1 MELTILLIVNL
12 ENGCEM
18 LPYSEIQLYKS
29 QLDYQNRSFTIELV
43 IWGKTK
49 QKNQNIKHESEIFNM
64 QASFVS
70 QSR

>member
-18 LPYSEIQLYKS
+18 LPYSEIPLCKS
-29 QLDYQNRSFTIELV
+29 HLDYQKRSFTIELV

-49 QKNQNIKHESEIFNM
+49 QKNKNIKSKGRFFNL

-70 QSR
+70 QYR